1 MSDFFED
8 FSKKISDV
16 ASELGKKTNDT
27 LEIQKIKSD
36 IRSLKRANDR
46 DYIDMGK
53 AIYEKFQKSEVM
65 DMDLITFCEAI
76 EKREEEIE
84 KYEAEIARIREDN

>member
-8 FSKKISDV
+8 FGKKISDV

-27 LEIQKIKSD
+27 LEIQRIKSD

-65 DMDLITFCEAI
+65 DMDLISFCEAI
-76 EKREEEIE
+76 EKREEEME

>member
-8 FSKKISDV
+8 LGKKISDV
-16 ASELGKKTNDT
+16 ASELGKRTNDT
-27 LEIQKIKSD
+27 LEIQRIKSD

-65 DMDLITFCEAI
+65 DMDLIAFCEAI
-76 EKREEEIE
+76 EKREEEIG
-84 KYEAEIARIREDN
+84 KYEAEIERIREDN

>member
-8 FSKKISDV
+8 FGKTISDV